1 MPCACFSSSTAELLA
16 LIYGTVGLQRVQ
28 RRRVKNGTL
37 EINDGA
43 PPSCKIH
50 FAGFTL
56 FRMQRHQWHY
66 KALFP
71 VDSVMRVMF
80 AKEIAGRTGG
90 NRYQIGCGVKPGI
103 AMGFLHSLGMYF
115 LHVRRSGAFNRQEA
129 QKKVSAAHFCAGN
142 GCCSVTCSSLRA
154 MNIPLRCPLFACR
167 GHSV

>member
-103 AMGFLHSLGMYF
+103 AMDGIASGCISYTFDEVELLIA
-115 LHVRRSGAFNRQEA
+115 RRR
-129 QKKVSAAHFCAGN
+129 KKR
-142 GCCSVTCSSLRA
+142 SVLLT
-154 MNIPLRCPLFACR
+154 
-167 GHSV
+167 SVLVTVVVQ